1 MKLERRCRQLK
12 EQQKLYQT
20 TFLPIK
26 CLSDVAQVQLQ
37 RAKTEGDSL
46 KQLLPTLQ
54 MAVAQTTSEISA
66 VQTSLQKLNDL
77 ITQDKDWVTSADHS
91 ARDSMIS
98 EGSMYGFEGCTS
110 EVNRQQNHNDYQTSS
125 DAATDLQQGQSI
137 SGHQL
142 EMTPATTYPQ
152 ITEKRRTKSE
162 SAGTG
167 TQVLGLHH
175 VASDAAPKPA
185 QVDIKDSQLQSILKQ
200 RKKHVEATSN
210 SQ

>member
-66 VQTSLQKLNDL
+66 VQTSLQKLSVL

-110 EVNRQQNHNDYQTSS
+110 EVNRQQNHSDNQTSS
-125 DAATDLQQGQSI
+125 NATTDLQQSQSI

-142 EMTPATTYPQ
+142 EMTPATTYQ
-152 ITEKRRTKSE
+152 QEKRRTKSE

-167 TQVLGLHH
+167 TQVLGLRH
-175 VASDAAPKPA
+175 VASDAATKPA